1 MNRRNWLKN
10 ISLGTAGITAFLTG
24 RNLFAQQQP
33 RQRGQGQGAGQRQG
47 TGQGQGGGQRTGQ
60 PPRREI
66 VKYPNEHFYL
76 NGKFDA
82 ETAKAAYLELFRF
95 HRYSLTDTVID
106 SPDFWMLEFGQN
118 DFSNVGMGGI
128 FFVNDKEHRYF
139 GHEIYL
145 LPGQMIAEHYHIAAE
160 GLPAKHEAW
169 QVRHGQIWTVA
180 QGGDKSKLP
189 FVLPASQD
197 KSFTTC
203 FDAKELKVGD
213 MDFLRKLEEPHF
225 MMAGP
230 EGAIVT
236 EYASYHS
243 GDGLRFSNPTVKL

>member
-1 MNRRNWLKN
+1 MNRRNWLRN
-10 ISLGTAGITAFLTG
+10 ITLGTAGFTAFLTG
-24 RNLFAQQQP
+24 CGSAQQPSQD
-33 RQRGQGQGAGQRQG
+33 GQGALAQNERGQRG
-47 TGQGQGGGQRTGQ
+47 PGQGGPGGGGPRG
-60 PPRREI
+60 RREI
-66 VKYPNEHFYL
+66 VKYPNEHFYKD
-76 NGKFDA
+76 GKYD
-82 ETAKAAYLELFRF
+82 EEVAKAAYLELFRF
-95 HRYSLTDTVID
+95 HRYSLADAVIN
-106 SPDFWMLEFGQN
+106 SKDFWTLEFGLG
-118 DFSNVGMGGI
+118 DFSNVGMAGI
-128 FFVNDKEHRYF
+128 FFVNDKEHSYF

-145 LPGQMIAEHYHIAAE
+145 LPGQMIAEHYHLPAE
-160 GLPAKHEAW
+160 DMPAKHEAW

-197 KSFTTC
+197 KDFTTC

-243 GDGLRFSNPTVKL
+243 GDGLRFSNPNAKA

>member
-1 MNRRNWLKN
+1 M
-10 ISLGTAGITAFLTG
+10 
-24 RNLFAQQQP
+24 
-33 RQRGQGQGAGQRQG
+33 
-47 TGQGQGGGQRTGQ
+47 
-60 PPRREI
+60 
-66 VKYPNEHFYL
+66 
-76 NGKFDA
+76 
-82 ETAKAAYLELFRF
+82 FRF
-95 HRYSLTDTVID
+95 HRYSLADVVLD

-118 DFSNVGMGGI
+118 DFSNVGMAGI
-128 FFVNDKEHRYF
+128 FFVNDKEHGYF
-139 GHEIYL
+139 GHEIFL
-145 LPGQMIAEHYHIAAE
+145 LPGQMIAEHYHIPGE

-197 KSFTTC
+197 KDFATC
-203 FDAKELKVGD
+203 FDAKELQVGG

-243 GDGLRFSNPTVKL
+243 GDGLRFSNPNVKL

>member
-10 ISLGTAGITAFLTG
+10 ITLGTAGITAFLTG
-24 RNLFAQQQP
+24 RGSAQQP
-33 RQRGQGQGAGQRQG
+33 PQRGQGQRVP
-47 TGQGQGGGQRTGQ
+47 GQGGGQG
-60 PPRREI
+60 PRREI
-66 VKYPNEHFYL
+66 VKYPNEHFYKD
-76 NGKFDA
+76 GKFD
-82 ETAKAAYLELFRF
+82 EEVAKAAYLELFRF
-95 HRYSLTDTVID
+95 HRYSLAETVIN
-106 SPDFWMLEFGQN
+106 SEDFWMLEFGQD

-145 LPGQMIAEHYHIAAE
+145 LPGQMIAEHFHIPGE

-169 QVRHGQIWTVA
+169 QVRHGQVWTVA

-189 FVLPASQD
+189 FELPASQD
-197 KSFTTC
+197 KDFTTC

-213 MDFLRKLEEPHF
+213 MDYLRKLEEPHF